1 MIGTRL
7 KHFFI
12 AVGVFCLLG
21 FFVFLVS
28 QISILTHREA
38 YTVSTRPSASI
49 ALVFGAGVLPN
60 GEPSHALYDRVIT
73 GVELYKEG
81 KVGKLLMTGDNGTR
95 HYNEVAV
102 MKKVALEEGV
112 VESDIILDYAGFNTY
127 DSCYRAGAIFGVT
140 TTIAVSQ
147 EFHLARIDY
156 ICEARGITTYP
167 VIADKRAYRE
177 AKVYWPMREMLARS
191 KAWLNV
197 FFIRPEPKFL
207 GDPEH
212 EWQTM

>member
-1 MIGTRL
+1 MISKRL
-7 KHFFI
+7 KHLLI
-12 AVGVFCLLG
+12 AVGVFGLLG

-38 YTVSTRPSASI
+38 YTVTSTPSAPI

-73 GVELYKEG
+73 GAELYKEG
-81 KVGKLLMTGDNGTR
+81 KVEKLLMTGDNGTR

-102 MKKVALEEGV
+102 MKKVAIEEGV
-112 VESDIILDYAGFNTY
+112 PEKDIVLDYAGFNTY
-127 DSCYRAGAIFGVT
+127 DSCYRAGVIFGVT
-140 TTIAVSQ
+140 STIAVSQ

-156 ICEARGITTYP
+156 ICEAREITTYP

-177 AKVYWPMREMLARS
+177 ARLYWPMREMLARS

-197 FFIRPEPKFL
+197 FLIRPEPKFL
-207 GDPEH
+207 GELEH
-212 EWQTM
+212 DWQTL